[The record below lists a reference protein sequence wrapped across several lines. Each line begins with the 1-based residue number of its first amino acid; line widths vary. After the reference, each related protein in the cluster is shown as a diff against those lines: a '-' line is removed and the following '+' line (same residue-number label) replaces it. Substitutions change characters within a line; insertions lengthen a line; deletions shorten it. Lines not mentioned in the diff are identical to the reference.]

1 MNGLVPTIL
10 YVENDPLSCEVMRAL
25 LIRALGYKDVTI
37 FEDSAAFE
45 ERLETLP
52 KKPDVIFLDI
62 HMHPLDGFDMLKLIR
77 KHDTYRST
85 QVVALTASV
94 MNEEVRTLR
103 DAGFDGVIAKPITY
117 EVFPGV
123 LDRILKGEQVWN
135 VR

>member
-1 MNGLVPTIL
+1 MNRLVPTIL

-52 KKPDVIFLDI
+52 KMPDVIFLDI

-77 KHDTYRST
+77 KHDALRST

-117 EVFPGV
+117 EVFPAV